1 MIVATPPAAQWPAY
15 YAAEQALRQLER
27 ALEATPGDVRLLFE
41 RGCLLDRLGR
51 DEAARQA
58 CLDVL
63 AHDFGHAG
71 ALGKLGH
78 LLARTGYT
86 SAALTVFGRAVEAH
100 PDDPAAR
107 VHLAHLLRRADQP
120 AAARQ
125 QYDATLALDPTYA
138 PAHQGLAILLDT
150 VDQALAT
157 HHRALGFAGRAL
169 STAPYR
175 GAATPVVVLQ
185 LVSARGG
192 NLPTRPIL
200 DDRLFLT
207 HTLVAEHADPSA
219 SLPPH
224 DLVFNAIGDAD
235 RCADALAAAERLLRG
250 TTRPVLNPPDRVRPT
265 TRTEIMRRLAG
276 LPGVSAPRTL
286 LLPRQAFVNGPPD
299 GLVPPFLLRSPGH
312 HTGQHFLRIDRAQD
326 LHAALAALPGERLL
340 AIEYLDAAGTDGA
353 FRKYRAMLIG
363 RAILPLHLAISAD
376 WKVHYFTAGMTDP
389 AHRAEEARFL
399 DDMAG
404 VLGETAMA
412 ALAAIAGALAL
423 DYAGV
428 DFALAP
434 DGRLLL
440 FEANAAMI
448 IAAPPPDPV
457 WDYRRPAICR
467 AIESVQALI
476 LARAGAPGLEPGH
489 DRPSRRRA

>member
-1 MIVATPPAAQWPAY
+1 MSPAAEWPAY
-15 YAAEQALRQLER
+15 RAAEQALRQVEQ
-27 ALEATPGDVRLLFE
+27 ALEATPDDVRLLLD

-58 CLDVL
+58 YLDVL
-63 AHDFGHAG
+63 AHDFSHAG
-71 ALGKLGH
+71 ALANLGH
-78 LLARTGYT
+78 LLAHAGYT
-86 SAALTVFGRAVEAH
+86 SAALTVFGRAVEAR
-100 PDDPAAR
+100 PGDPAAR
-107 VHLAHLLRRADQP
+107 VSLAHLLRRADQP

-125 QYDATLALDPTYA
+125 HYDAALALDPA
-138 PAHQGLAILLDT
+138 WPEAHQGLSILLDT
-150 VDQALAT
+150 IDETRAA
-157 HHRALGFAGRAL
+157 HHRTLGFAGRAL

-175 GAATPVVVLQ
+175 GAAAPVVLLQ

-192 NLPTRPIL
+192 NLPTRTIL
-200 DDRLFLT
+200 DDRLFLI
-207 HTLVAEHADPSA
+207 HTLVADHADPTA
-219 SLPPH
+219 LLPPH

-250 TTRPVLNPPDRVRPT
+250 TRRPVLNPPDRVLPT
-265 TRTEIMRRLAG
+265 TRTETIRRLSG

-286 LLPRQAFVNGPPD
+286 LLPRQALMERSPD
-299 GLVPPFLLRSPGH
+299 GLAPPFLLRSPGH
-312 HTGQHFLRIDRAQD
+312 HTGQHFLRIDRTED
-326 LHAALAALPGERLL
+326 LPAALASLPGERLL
-340 AIEYLDAAGTDGA
+340 AIEYLDAAGADGA

-363 RAILPLHLAISAD
+363 PAILPLHLAISAD

-399 DDMAG
+399 ADMAG

-428 DFALAP
+428 DFALAS

-440 FEANAAMI
+440 FEANAAMT
-448 IAAPPPDPV
+448 IAPPPPDPI
-457 WDYRRPAICR
+457 WDYRRPAIRR

-476 LARAGAPGLEPGH
+476 RARADAPGTEVAPRPGGGQ
-489 DRPSRRRA
+489 PRRSA